1 MKKIIE
7 GNLKEHIFVV
17 QKVLEENC
25 VVIEEIS
32 NVIIDAYKRN
42 KKLLVAGNGG
52 SSADAQHIA
61 GELVNK
67 FYHDRRPLRAMS
79 LSVDSCAI
87 TSWANDKDYDSVF
100 ERQVEA
106 HGDLGDVLLAI
117 STSGNS
123 SNLIR
128 AVNKAREKQLTTIG
142 FLGNY
147 GGKLKGICDYELI
160 VPSSNTPRVQ
170 EAHEVIYHTICQL
183 VEEEFKNEK

>member
-7 GNLKEHIFVV
+7 TNLREHISVM
-17 QKVLEENC
+17 QEILEENC
-25 VVIEEIS
+25 RIIEEVS
-32 NVIIDAYKRN
+32 SAIIDAYRKN
-42 KKLLVAGNGG
+42 KKLLIVGNGG

-67 FYHDRRPLRAMS
+67 FYYDRKPLRAMS

-87 TSWANDKDYDSVF
+87 TSWANDKDYGSIF
-100 ERQVEA
+100 ERQVDA

-123 SNLIR
+123 LSILN
-128 AVNKAREKQLTTIG
+128 AVKKAKEKRLVTVG
-142 FLGNY
+142 LLGNY
-147 GGKLKGICDYELI
+147 GGKMKGICDYEFI

-170 EAHEVIYHTICQL
+170 EAHEVVYHTICQL
-183 VEEEFKNEK
+183 VEEEFAHEK